1 MFKDITISKKLYTG
15 FAFMLLIIILISSIG
30 IIKVKFIDETLNEVV
45 EVNSVKQR
53 YAINFRGSVHDRA
66 IAIRDL
72 VLAQNSQDLL
82 FEKSLEDIKRLE
94 KFYIKSAKPLDKIFQ
109 EGLNVD
115 SEEKIIL
122 SKIKNIEKSTLP
134 LVDKIIK
141 LKQEGDNQKAKDIL
155 LFEAKDNFTN
165 WLKVINEFIDYQ
177 ENKNQI
183 ATPKAREV
191 ASSFSY
197 TMITILVIALFLG
210 ILIAYLISSQL
221 IKSVQKVQNG
231 LEDFFSFIN
240 KQKPNT
246 NLIDLDSKDELGQMA
261 KIINHNIQKTE
272 KSIKQ
277 DELFVKDIARFAKD
291 IGEGNLC
298 SKIEANTS
306 TDSLQE
312 LKNILTKMQT
322 ELEINVARDIPLLLN
337 VLKSYKEHDFTVRFP
352 NAKEKVSIAIN
363 ELGDIISNLLKQSL
377 QVGKTLDKSSSLLIE
392 NVNELNI
399 SSNEAAAS
407 LEQTSAS
414 LDEIT
419 QSVKSNSNNV
429 VNMTQLSL
437 QVDSSAKEGQSLA
450 KNTSISMTQIE
461 EQVSTI
467 NTAISVIDQIA
478 FQTNILSLNAAVEAA
493 TAGESGKGFAVV
505 AAEVRNLAN
514 RSAQAAKE
522 IKKIVENAT
531 LKATTGKQTSDKMIE
546 GYEKLLEN
554 IDKTTKTIK
563 DIATASQEQ
572 ENSISQI
579 NDAINLL
586 DKQTQKNASIAAQT
600 KEIAT
605 NNDNISKE
613 IVLNLQDKKFD

>member
-1 MFKDITISKKLYTG
+1 MFKNITISKKLYTG
-15 FAFMLLIIILISSIG
+15 FAFMLLIIILISTIG

-45 EVNSVKQR
+45 EINSVKQR

-82 FEKSLEDIKRLE
+82 FKKSLDDIKRLE

-122 SKIKNIEKSTLP
+122 SKIKDIEKSTLP

-197 TMITILVIALFLG
+197 TMITILSIALVLG
-210 ILIAYLISSQL
+210 VLIAYFISSQL

-240 KQKPNT
+240 KQTPNT
-246 NLIDLDSKDELGQMA
+246 NLIDLNSKDELGQMA

-312 LKNILTKMQT
+312 LKNILTKMQS
-322 ELEINVARDIPLLLN
+322 ELEINIARDIPLLLN

-363 ELGDIISNLLKQSL
+363 ELGDIISKLLKQSL

-437 QVDSSAKEGQSLA
+437 QVDSSAKEGQNLA
-450 KNTSISMTQIE
+450 KDTSISMTQIE

-467 NTAISVIDQIA
+467 NTAITVIDQIA

-505 AAEVRNLAN
+505 AGEVRNLAN

-522 IKKIVENAT
+522 IKDIVEIAT
-531 LKATTGKQTSDKMIE
+531 SKATTGKDTSDKMIE

-554 IDKTTKTIK
+554 IEKTNKTIK

-613 IVLNLQDKKFD
+613 IVLNLKDKKFN

>member
-1 MFKDITISKKLYTG
+1 MLKDITISKKLYTG

-82 FEKSLEDIKRLE
+82 FKKSLEDIKRLE

-277 DELFVKDIARFAKD
+277 DELFVKDIARFAKEM
-291 IGEGNLC
+291 GEGNLC

-554 IDKTTKTIK
+554 IDKTNKTIK

-613 IVLNLQDKKFD
+613 IVLNLQDKKFN

>member
-141 LKQEGDNQKAKDIL
+141 LKQKGDNQKAKDIL

>member
-1 MFKDITISKKLYTG
+1 MLKDITISKKLYTG

-82 FEKSLEDIKRLE
+82 FKKSLEDIKRLE

-231 LEDFFSFIN
+231 LEDFFSFIS

-531 LKATTGKQTSDKMIE
+531 LKATTGKQTSAKMIE

>member
-82 FEKSLEDIKRLE
+82 FKKSLEDIKRLE

-531 LKATTGKQTSDKMIE
+531 LKATTGKQTSTKMIE

-613 IVLNLQDKKFD
+613 IVLNLQDKKFN

>member
-82 FEKSLEDIKRLE
+82 FKKSLEDIKRLE

-531 LKATTGKQTSDKMIE
+531 LKATTGKQTSAKMIE

-613 IVLNLQDKKFD
+613 IVLNLQDKKFN

>member
-1 MFKDITISKKLYTG
+1 MFKNITISKKLYTG
-15 FAFMLLIIILISSIG
+15 FAFMLLIIILISTIG

-45 EVNSVKQR
+45 EINSVKQR

-82 FEKSLEDIKRLE
+82 FKKSLDDIKRLE

-122 SKIKNIEKSTLP
+122 SKIKDIEKSTLP

-197 TMITILVIALFLG
+197 TMITILSIALVLG
-210 ILIAYLISSQL
+210 VLIAYFISSQL

-240 KQKPNT
+240 KQTPNT
-246 NLIDLDSKDELGQMA
+246 NLIDLNSKDELGQMA

-312 LKNILTKMQT
+312 LKNILTKMQS
-322 ELEINVARDIPLLLN
+322 ELEINIARDIPLLLN

-363 ELGDIISNLLKQSL
+363 ELGDIISKLLKQSL

-437 QVDSSAKEGQSLA
+437 QVDSSAKEGQNLA
-450 KNTSISMTQIE
+450 KDTSISMTQIE

-467 NTAISVIDQIA
+467 NTAITVIDQIA

-505 AAEVRNLAN
+505 AGEVRNLAN

-522 IKKIVENAT
+522 IKDIVEIAT
-531 LKATTGKQTSDKMIE
+531 SKATTGKDTSDKMIE
-546 GYEKLLEN
+546 G
-554 IDKTTKTIK
+554 
-563 DIATASQEQ
+563 
-572 ENSISQI
+572 
-579 NDAINLL
+579 
-586 DKQTQKNASIAAQT
+586 
-600 KEIAT
+600 
-605 NNDNISKE
+605 
-613 IVLNLQDKKFD
+613 

>member
-1 MFKDITISKKLYTG
+1 MLKDITISKKLYTG

-82 FEKSLEDIKRLE
+82 FKKSLEDIKRLE

-231 LEDFFSFIN
+231 LEDFFSFIS

-531 LKATTGKQTSDKMIE
+531 LKATTGKQTSTKMIE

-613 IVLNLQDKKFD
+613 IVLNLQDKKFN